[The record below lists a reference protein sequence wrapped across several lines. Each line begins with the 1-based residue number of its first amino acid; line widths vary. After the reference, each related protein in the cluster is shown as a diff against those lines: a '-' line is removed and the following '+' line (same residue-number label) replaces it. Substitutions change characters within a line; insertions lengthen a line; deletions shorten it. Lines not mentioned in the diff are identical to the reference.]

1 MIRETRTIRVWDAFV
16 RVFHWGLVL
25 AFTTAWLF
33 IDDDYETIHRVA
45 GYAAAALIAARI
57 AWGIAGTG
65 YARFAQFV
73 RAPSTVFQ
81 YLADIASGREVRYLG
96 HNPAGGVM
104 AVALLATVGAICLSG
119 WLMTTDAFWG
129 SALMETVHELLTNV
143 ALGLIA
149 LHVGGVVLASVRH
162 RESLIR
168 AMITGRKRAPEGDDV
183 A

>member
-1 MIRETRTIRVWDAFV
+1 MNSETRTIRVWDAFV
-16 RVFHWGLVL
+16 RVFHWGLVV
-25 AFTTAWLF
+25 AFATAWLF

-45 GYAAAALIAARI
+45 GYAAAALIAARVV
-57 AWGIAGTG
+57 WGIAGTG
-65 YARFAQFV
+65 YARFAQFIH
-73 RAPSTVFQ
+73 APSTVFH
-81 YLADIASGREVRYLG
+81 YLADIATGREVRYLG
-96 HNPAGGVM
+96 HNPAGGAMV
-104 AVALLATVGAICLSG
+104 VALLAIVGAICLSG

-129 SALMETVHELLTNV
+129 SALMEKVHETLTNV

>member
-1 MIRETRTIRVWDAFV
+1 MNKETRTIGVWDAFV
-16 RVFHWGLVL
+16 RVFHWCLVIG
-25 AFTTAWLF
+25 FFTAWLF
-33 IDDDYETIHRVA
+33 RDDDYETIHRVA
-45 GYAAAALIAARI
+45 GYAAAALIAARVV
-57 AWGIAGTG
+57 WGIAGTG

-73 RAPSTVFQ
+73 RAPSTVFH
-81 YLADIASGREVRYLG
+81 YLADVATGREVRYLG
-96 HNPAGGVM
+96 HNPAGGAMV
-104 AVALLATVGAICLSG
+104 VALLAIVGAICLSG

-129 SALMETVHELLTNV
+129 SALMEKVHETLTHV

-183 A
+183 S

>member
-1 MIRETRTIRVWDAFV
+1 MNRETRTIRVWDAFV
-16 RVFHWGLVL
+16 RVFHWGLVV
-25 AFTTAWLF
+25 AFATAWLF

-45 GYAAAALIAARI
+45 GYAVAALIAARI

-73 RAPSTVFQ
+73 RAPSTVFH
-81 YLADIASGREVRYLG
+81 YLADVARGREVRYLG
-96 HNPAGGVM
+96 HNPAGGAMV
-104 AVALLATVGAICLSG
+104 VALLSIVGAICFTG

-129 SALMETVHELLTNV
+129 SALMEAVHEALTNI

-183 A
+183 S